1 MGVFATILLF
11 ALTRAELIERFKA
24 DPITRVDGLVQAIGD
39 CPADMRREYLAPIA
53 ANMAGICNSLYRGER
68 MKPIRFDLPAIIV
81 HIGDVRTNI
90 SHIAVKVQRR
100 DDGTRL
106 TKMFMPSPGF
116 ADIERFRLETVKAFY
131 RAVKGEEI
139 DDETAIRRLHAADPD
154 LRARDNYADLD
165 KWLAGE
171 PVKEDDEHFLKLM
184 RSVIKPGYASE
195 SDVLRFA
202 SRLRL
207 YPRTIDG
214 FFCGRFWS
222 CSFAEAVEYAKID
235 PRLRLEAYAKAP
247 LLIAYGGGHGESLL
261 AAAEAYSKFLFD
273 FAAYTKTKEELLK
286 ELEEADA
293 KLNQAYEESLADSRP
308 QQ

>member
-1 MGVFATILLF
+1 MGIFATILLL

-24 DPITRVDGLVQAIGD
+24 DPITKVDGLVQAIGD
-39 CPADMRREYLAPIA
+39 CPADMRREYLAPVA
-53 ANMAGICNSLYRGER
+53 ANLADICNTLYRGER
-68 MKPIRFDLPAIIV
+68 MKPVRFDLPAIVV
-81 HIGDVRTNI
+81 HMGDVRTNV
-90 SHIAVKVQRR
+90 STVAVKILRR

-106 TKMFMPSPGF
+106 TKMYIPSPGY
-116 ADIERFRLETVKAFY
+116 ADLEKLRLETIKAFY

-139 DDETAIRRLHAADPD
+139 DDETAIKRLHAADPD
-154 LRARDNYADLD
+154 LRAADKYMDLD

-171 PVKEDDEHFLKLM
+171 PVKEDDEYYLKLT

-207 YPRTIDG
+207 YPSVIDG
-214 FFCGRFWS
+214 HFCGRFWS
-222 CSFAEAVEYAKID
+222 CSFAEAVEYASID
-235 PRLRLEAYAKAP
+235 PRLRLAAYSKAP

-261 AAAEAYSKFLFD
+261 AAAEAYSKFLFNL
-273 FAAYTKTKEELLK
+273 AAYTKPKEELLK

-293 KLNQAYEESLADSRP
+293 KLNHAYEESRADARP
-308 QQ
+308 EQ